1 MDISSIPLE
10 NPGIVITDIPKS
22 VYANLKDSIALQIQ
36 NRNKFAALK
45 NVVHH
50 TVMGIEE
57 SIQINVPNDTKIYL
71 EDFAKKF
78 YEHYNMSHTGNISL
92 QGTWLNLQKKHEF
105 RPYHVHYQTDLSFVI
120 YYQVPYLIEDEDNHP
135 NHRGANIFRNGR
147 IEFLWYN
154 LIGKPQYYAVPAD
167 KKFEGKMLIFPSL
180 LYHMVYPFYTSDEY
194 RITLAGNIKV
204 T

>member
-10 NPGIVITDIPKS
+10 NPGIVITDIPES
-22 VYANLKDSIALQIQ
+22 IYANLKDSIAFQIQ
-36 NRNKFAALK
+36 NKNKFAALK
-45 NVVHH
+45 IAMHP

-57 SIQINVPNDTKIYL
+57 SLQFSVPIDCKMYL

-78 YEHYNMSHTGNISL
+78 YEHYNMRHAGNFSL

-105 RPYHVHYQTDLSFVI
+105 RPYHIHVQADLSFVI
-120 YYQVPYLIEDEDNHP
+120 YYQVPYFIEDEDNHP
-135 NHRGANIFRNGR
+135 NHKGADIHRNGR
-147 IEFLWYN
+147 IEFLWYD